1 MMKHP
6 AKFCEK
12 EGVKVGEAA
21 AGGVTATA
29 VCTGAAKVFGPCLK
43 SAPEAVVEGAP
54 EAEVAIPVAEVVLV
68 DGAGEL

>member
-1 MMKHP
+1 MKHP

-68 DGAGEL
+68 DGAGEI